1 MWQSDCHN
9 LSSFYCTFQ
18 SVSMI
23 MVQTRASQHAVPM
36 ETKDTFMRIVV
47 IASVIGVF
55 GLAILV
61 RMHS

>member
-1 MWQSDCHN
+1 
-9 LSSFYCTFQ
+9 
-18 SVSMI
+18 MI
-23 MVQTRASQHAVPM
+23 MVQTRASQHAVHM